1 MEKEILNKEQKTVME
16 CVSQEPLLSHFYL
29 TGGTA
34 LANYYLFHRLSEDL
48 DFFTSQDI
56 EMIFLHHFAERLK
69 EALRAEQLRFEK
81 LYDRNQFFF
90 SFAGS
95 NKELKVEFTKYPSGQ
110 IEPPLHKDNINID
123 SLRDIAANKLFTI
136 LDRFE
141 PKDFIDL
148 FFIFQIF
155 DFEQV
160 RRDAESKFET
170 KIDDV
175 FLGGELMKV
184 KRIVALPK
192 MIKDLSLLELNNF
205 FENMIQKLEPQVL
218 E

>member
-1 MEKEILNKEQKTVME
+1 MGQEILNKEQKMAIK
-16 CVSQEPLLSHFYL
+16 CISQESLLSHFYL

-48 DFFTSQDI
+48 DFFTSQNI

-69 EALRAEQLRFEK
+69 ETLKAAQVRFEK

-90 SFAGS
+90 SFADS
-95 NKELKVEFTKYPSGQ
+95 NKELKVEFTKYPFKQ
-110 IEPPLHKDNINID
+110 IESFSQKDGINVD

-192 MIKDLSLLELNNF
+192 MIKDLSLLKLNNF
-205 FENMIQKLEPQVL
+205 FENMVQKLAPKIL

>member
-1 MEKEILNKEQKTVME
+1 MAIE
-16 CVSQEPLLSHFYL
+16 CVAREPLLNHFYL

-69 EALRAEQLRFEK
+69 DTLKAVQARFEK

-90 SFAGS
+90 SFEDS
-95 NKELKVEFTKYPSGQ
+95 DKELKVEFTRYPFKR
-110 IEPPLHKDNINID
+110 IESFSRKDGINVD
-123 SLRDIAANKLFTI
+123 SLRDIAANKFFAM

-141 PKDFIDL
+141 PKDFVDL

-155 DFEQV
+155 DFEQI
-160 RRDAESKFET
+160 RRDAENKFET

-184 KRIVALPK
+184 ERIAALPK
-192 MIKDLSLLELNNF
+192 MVKELSLLELKEF
-205 FENMIQKLEPQVL
+205 FKKLAQKLEPQVL